1 MGSGSPLRGP
11 RTDLRYAEA
20 PQPMIAIDVRADIDR
35 AVRSL
40 TELQRTVIPT
50 ATARGLNKTA
60 AQAKTQAGR
69 EISNRYNISSRV
81 VGRQITVSR
90 ATKTSLTAIVK
101 PSGRKLPVMA
111 FQARQTP
118 AGVRIQI
125 IRGSPKVIAHA
136 FIVRTRSGHLGVFAR
151 GRYSGRSFVH
161 QKPRFPIT
169 ELFTVGVP
177 QAFGA
182 RVVIEALQR
191 KVREKFPGILEH
203 EIRFAIT
210 KL

>member
-1 MGSGSPLRGP
+1 
-11 RTDLRYAEA
+11 
-20 PQPMIAIDVRADIDR
+20 MIAIDVRADIDA

-40 TELQRTVIPT
+40 TNLQRTVIPT
-50 ATARGLNKTA
+50 ATARALNKTA

-69 EISNRYNISSRV
+69 EIRARYNISSRL
-81 VGRQITVSR
+81 VGRQISVSP
-90 ATKTSLTAIVK
+90 ATKTTLTAIVK
-101 PSGRKLPVMA
+101 PSGRKFPVMA

-136 FIVRTRSGHLGVFAR
+136 FIVRTRSGHLAVFAR

-182 RVVIEALQR
+182 RVVIDALQR

>member
-1 MGSGSPLRGP
+1 
-11 RTDLRYAEA
+11 
-20 PQPMIAIDVRADIDR
+20 MIAIDVRADIDR
-35 AVRSL
+35 AIRSL

-50 ATARGLNKTA
+50 TTARALNKTA

-69 EISNRYNISSRV
+69 EIRTRYNISSRI
-81 VGRQITVSR
+81 VGRHITVFR
-90 ATKTSLTAIVK
+90 ATKTGATSLTAIVR
-101 PSGRKLPVMA
+101 PFGRKFQVIA

-125 IRGSPKVIAHA
+125 KRGSPKVIAHA
-136 FIVRTRSGHLGVFAR
+136 FIARLKSGHLGVFAR
-151 GRYSGRSFVH
+151 GVYSGRRFVH
-161 QKPRFPIT
+161 QKPRLPIT

-177 QAFGA
+177 QAFGN

>member
-1 MGSGSPLRGP
+1 LIS
-11 RTDLRYAEA
+11 
-20 PQPMIAIDVRADIDR
+20 IDVRADLDK
-35 AVRSL
+35 ATRSL
-40 TELQRTVIPT
+40 TELQRTVIP
-50 ATARGLNKTA
+50 AALVRGLNKVA
-60 AQAKTQAGR
+60 SQAKTQAGR
-69 EISNRYNISSRV
+69 EIRTRYNISSRV
-81 VGRQITVSR
+81 VGRQISVSR

-136 FIVRTRSGHLGVFAR
+136 FIVRTRSGHVGVFAR
-151 GRYSGRSFVH
+151 GGYSGRSFVH
-161 QKPRFPIT
+161 HRPRLPIT

-177 QAFGA
+177 QAFGH

-191 KVREKFPGILEH
+191 KVREKFPGILDH

>member
-1 MGSGSPLRGP
+1 
-11 RTDLRYAEA
+11 
-20 PQPMIAIDVRADIDR
+20 MIAIDIRADIDR
-35 AVRSL
+35 AVQSL

-50 ATARGLNKTA
+50 ATARALNKTG

-69 EISNRYNISSRV
+69 EIRARYNVPARFI
-81 VGRQITVSR
+81 GRQISVSR
-90 ATKTSLTAIVK
+90 ATKTTLTAIVR
-101 PSGRKLPVMA
+101 PSGRKLPVYA

-118 AGVRIQI
+118 SGVRVHIT
-125 IRGSPKVIAHA
+125 RGSPRVIAHA
-136 FIVRTRSGHLGVFAR
+136 FIQRMRSGHVGVFAR
-151 GRYSGRSFVH
+151 GRYAGRRFVH
-161 QKPRFPIT
+161 RPRRIRPSPQQDLPIT

-177 QAFGA
+177 QAFGT
-182 RVVIEALQR
+182 RVVIEALQG

>member
-1 MGSGSPLRGP
+1 LVN
-11 RTDLRYAEA
+11 
-20 PQPMIAIDVRADIDR
+20 IDIRHDIDR
-35 AVRSL
+35 AVRQL
-40 TELQRTVIPT
+40 NELQRKVIPL
-50 ATARGLNKTA
+50 ATVRALNKTA
-60 AQAKTQAGR
+60 QQAKTQAGR
-69 EISNRYNISSRV
+69 EIRGRYNLPSRV

-90 ATKTSLTAIVK
+90 ANTTTLTAIVR
-101 PSGRKLPVMA
+101 PSGRKIPVMA
-111 FQARQTP
+111 FQARQTA

-161 QKPRFPIT
+161 EKPRLPIT

-177 QAFGA
+177 QAFGN